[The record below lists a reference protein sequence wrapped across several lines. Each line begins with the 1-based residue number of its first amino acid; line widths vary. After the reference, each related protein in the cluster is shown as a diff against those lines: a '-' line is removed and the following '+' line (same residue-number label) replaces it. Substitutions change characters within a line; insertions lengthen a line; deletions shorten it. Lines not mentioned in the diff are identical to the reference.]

1 MTQLDT
7 EEPEFSPRV
16 TMVDFVS
23 QMVLETLQQELGKD
37 VDHEQRAVIE
47 DYMLTLRLRFEELCD
62 INNAVYMQ
70 RARVAKLIRT
80 KNTAQ
85 EALLKVNEN
94 LNQARVETDRKRREY
109 AAKKRTWDDTRSV
122 NEFLHDVEE
131 VNNGLRGVESSGVTI
146 SPSVF
151 DKLAHIEEQTQLLGK
166 IRQLNGLLEVASQK
180 MSS

>member
-37 VDHEQRAVIE
+37 VDHEQRGVIE
-47 DYMLTLRLRFEELCD
+47 NYMLQLRLRFEELCD

-94 LNQARVETDRKRREY
+94 LNQARVETDRKGREY
-109 AAKKRTWDDTRSV
+109 SAKKRTWDDTRLV

-131 VNNGLRGVESSGVTI
+131 VNNSLKGVESSGVTI

-180 MSS
+180 MSE